1 MTISGRQAERLL
13 PLIFGGVICLVNLY
27 ANCVIAW
34 SSPRPSPLPG
44 GNLEINL
51 PAGAYNNGE
60 KYCIVVAQ
68 AIPDTTTINAPVYVT
83 IGTGTTLYPLTKCNC
98 AQVTACGIRTRT
110 RYSVCVVTTPTGGS
124 FRMLGQPCCA
134 PNNNLASIDGGAAP
148 APTA

>member
-1 MTISGRQAERLL
+1 MSCKPVCKLCDRLVLSQAVT
-13 PLIFGGVICLVNLY
+13 FT
-27 ANCVIAW
+27 
-34 SSPRPSPLPG
+34 G

-68 AIPDTTTINAPVYVT
+68 AIPETATINAYIT
-83 IGTGTTLYPLTKCNC
+83 IGTGTTLYPLTKRSC

-124 FRMLGQPCCA
+124 FRMLGQPCCS
-134 PNNNLASIDGGAAP
+134 PSNNLSSIDGGTAAAP
-148 APTA
+148 AT